1 MIADKTLFY
10 MTALLIGVG
19 IAFSLSLPV
28 FTVLYLDFSQYH
40 FFIRQGIVG
49 LSAIFI
55 IWGLSQLNP
64 DKKIFGNV
72 KTFEFLGF
80 ALFFGSAFV
89 IMIMQF
95 LPSSLVPLT
104 GGAKRWIRL
113 GPISLS
119 PVEFFKVGFVFF
131 LAWSFTRKLDHQ
143 KKRLKDEF
151 KLLMPYFIVLG
162 IASFFILILQKDL
175 GQMVVLLI
183 TLMVLATFAGISKKF
198 FALVSMMGAF
208 ALAAA
213 IITQPHRIRRFEGW
227 WVTIQD
233 MILPFLPK
241 SVADFLYV
249 ADAEEPYQITHS
261 LNAMYHG
268 GFFGSGLGGGTFKL
282 GFLSE
287 VHTDFV
293 LAGMAEE
300 IGFLGLIFICICM
313 IVLIFRILKI
323 SARSSDNVYHLFSL
337 GIGLIIAVAFIMNA
351 FGISSIIPIKGIAV
365 PFLSYGGSSV
375 LALSFA
381 IGMVLMVSKKVD
393 LT

>member
-1 MIADKTLFY
+1 MSADKTLFY
-10 MTALLIGVG
+10 MTALMIGIG

-40 FFIRQGIVG
+40 FFIRQGLVG
-49 LSAIFI
+49 LIAIFI
-55 IWGLSQLNP
+55 IWAISQLDP
-64 DKKIFGNV
+64 DKKIFGNM

-95 LPSSLVPLT
+95 LPSSMVPLT

-143 KKRLKDEF
+143 KKRLKEEF

-175 GQMVVLLI
+175 GQMVVLLV

-198 FALVSMMGAF
+198 FALVSVMGAM
-208 ALAAA
+208 ALFAA

-249 ADAEEPYQITHS
+249 SDAEEPYQITHS

-293 LAGMAEE
+293 LAGMTEE
-300 IGFLGLIFICICM
+300 IGFLGLILVCICM
-313 IVLIFRILKI
+313 VILIFRILKI
-323 SARSSDNVYHLFSL
+323 SARSNDNVYHLFSL
-337 GIGLIIAVAFIMNA
+337 GIGLIISVAFIMNA

-393 LT
+393 LS

>member
-55 IWGLSQLNP
+55 IWGLSQLEP

-198 FALVSMMGAF
+198 FALVSVMGAF

-249 ADAEEPYQITHS
+249 TDAEEPYQITHS